1 MPVARRSVGAA
12 GANSSPIAIIA
23 GRCVRPKGSV
33 VAGSFIASGACLI
46 GISRAPIQKNPSQ
59 ETAFVCL
66 SATRTKLPSY
76 RGLDSSDLGRRLDS
90 LHEAEIARRGDA
102 PSNGSGADGDGPA
115 AKDPAKKAWLI
126 PSHGC
131 LGISRWQSRAA
142 IGSAGILRGGDVDRD
157 CRSRAVVGVAVL
169 RGDIHGT
176 GEGGAARV

>member
-23 GRCVRPKGSV
+23 GRCARPKGSV

-66 SATRTKLPSY
+66 SASRTKLPSH
-76 RGLDSSDLGRRLDS
+76 RGLDSSDLGRLDS
-90 LHEAEIARRGDA
+90 LHEAEIGRSGDLKSGALNA

-115 AKDPAKKAWLI
+115 AKDPAKKALLR
-126 PSHGC
+126 PMHGC
-131 LGISRWQSRAA
+131 LS
-142 IGSAGILRGGDVDRD
+142 
-157 CRSRAVVGVAVL
+157 
-169 RGDIHGT
+169 
-176 GEGGAARV
+176 